1 MDFRKFLRENNV
13 ILDGATGT
21 ELQKMGLKAGELPE
35 RWNVTKKEELIALHR
50 AYYEACANVVSAN
63 TFGANLLHYERE
75 ELEEV
80 IAAAIENVKTARE
93 QSAGDQPKFIA
104 ADLGPTGKL
113 LEPFG
118 DLKFERA
125 VEIFAESVKLMAKH
139 GAEIIFIQ
147 TMNDCLETKACVLAA
162 KENCDLPIIVT
173 NAYGENGK
181 LMTGATPAAMSCML
195 EGLGVDAVGANCSF
209 GPKELNGVID
219 ELLACS
225 SLPTVFM
232 PNAGIPENLNGK
244 ALYDV
249 SAEDFARSVSDAVDR
264 GVRVVGG
271 CCGTTPEYIKLL
283 AEKVKSKPI
292 AQITAK
298 NFTRISSY
306 SHEVR
311 FGKKPIIIGERINPT
326 GKKRLKQALIEKDY
340 GYALKEG
347 ALQAEKGADVLDV
360 NVGIPDVEEVETLSE
375 TVSRL
380 QAVVDLPLQIDT
392 SSAAALERAMRIY
405 NGKPLVNSVNG
416 KEESM
421 ATVFPIVKKYGG
433 AVIALTL
440 DENGIPETAEGR
452 LAVAEKILKRA
463 KEYGVEAKDVI
474 FDPLCMTVSADKT
487 AALTTLKAVELIKE
501 KTGRFTSLGISNV
514 SFGLPERDELNSAFL
529 LLALKSGLD
538 AAIVNPF
545 SERIASAIKAYNALS
560 GYDENFS
567 DYVAFAAKTEKKES
581 ASAAVYTLKEAVG
594 KGFSDEAERITRT
607 LLKEKSAL
615 DVINDEIIPALDE
628 AGKGYEEKRIYLPGL
643 LMSAE
648 AAKRAFDV
656 IKENA
661 SGAKISKC
669 DFVIA
674 TVKGDIHDIG
684 KNIVKL
690 LLENY
695 GFKVTDLGKDV
706 PPEKI
711 AETVIGLRAP
721 LLGLSALMTT
731 TVPAMEETV
740 ALVKKRAPWCK
751 IVVGGAV
758 MTKEYAAKMG
768 ADKYAKDAMETVRF
782 SEEVYKNLER

>member
-1 MDFRKFLRENNV
+1 
-13 ILDGATGT
+13 
-21 ELQKMGLKAGELPE
+21 
-35 RWNVTKKEELIALHR
+35 
-50 AYYEACANVVSAN
+50 
-63 TFGANLLHYERE
+63 
-75 ELEEV
+75 
-80 IAAAIENVKTARE
+80 
-93 QSAGDQPKFIA
+93 
-104 ADLGPTGKL
+104 
-113 LEPFG
+113 
-118 DLKFERA
+118 
-125 VEIFAESVKLMAKH
+125 
-139 GAEIIFIQ
+139 
-147 TMNDCLETKACVLAA
+147 
-162 KENCDLPIIVT
+162 
-173 NAYGENGK
+173 
-181 LMTGATPAAMSCML
+181 
-195 EGLGVDAVGANCSF
+195 
-209 GPKELNGVID
+209 
-219 ELLACS
+219 
-225 SLPTVFM
+225 
-232 PNAGIPENLNGK
+232 
-244 ALYDV
+244 
-249 SAEDFARSVSDAVDR
+249 
-264 GVRVVGG
+264 
-271 CCGTTPEYIKLL
+271 
-283 AEKVKSKPI
+283 
-292 AQITAK
+292 
-298 NFTRISSY
+298 
-306 SHEVR
+306 
-311 FGKKPIIIGERINPT
+311 
-326 GKKRLKQALIEKDY
+326 
-340 GYALKEG
+340 
-347 ALQAEKGADVLDV
+347 
-360 NVGIPDVEEVETLSE
+360 
-375 TVSRL
+375 
-380 QAVVDLPLQIDT
+380 
-392 SSAAALERAMRIY
+392 
-405 NGKPLVNSVNG
+405 
-416 KEESM
+416 
-421 ATVFPIVKKYGG
+421 
-433 AVIALTL
+433 
-440 DENGIPETAEGR
+440 
-452 LAVAEKILKRA
+452 
-463 KEYGVEAKDVI
+463 
-474 FDPLCMTVSADKT
+474 MTVSADKT

-545 SERIASAIKAYNALS
+545 SERMASAIKAYNALS
-560 GYDENFS
+560 GYDENFF

-594 KGFSDEAERITRT
+594 KGFSDEAERITRA

-615 DVINDEIIPALDE
+615 EVINDEIIPALDE